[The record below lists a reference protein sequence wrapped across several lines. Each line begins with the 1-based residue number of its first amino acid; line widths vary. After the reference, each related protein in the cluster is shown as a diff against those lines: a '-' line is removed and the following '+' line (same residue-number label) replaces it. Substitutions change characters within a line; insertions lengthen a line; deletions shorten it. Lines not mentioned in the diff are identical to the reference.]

1 VSAPVLAAYDPAGR
15 DRAPVRFAAAVAA
28 FTGAPLQV
36 ACAYADD
43 GVVSRLAGGQ
53 MGEELQ
59 GEPGEALDEVVREL
73 AGDGIGA
80 ETLALGATSAPS
92 ALDLAAVEIGAA
104 LLVVGSAASG
114 RPGRVAPGSTAL
126 RLLNGAPCAVAVV
139 PRQWDDVRA
148 PGTIAAAFADTP
160 EGHAA
165 VRDAHAL
172 ARRAGAMLRVATA
185 VQARPWMDPGPG
197 ATDAAV
203 ESELRSLAEE
213 AAAVATPAAAGV
225 AVDIDVQVADPADFL
240 LAVSAEVDVL
250 VCGSRSYGAR
260 PAALLGGVTRRVTAE
275 AACPVILLAHGAE
288 VGLAALIAE
297 APG

>member
-1 VSAPVLAAYDPAGR
+1 VSAPVIAAYDPAAG
-15 DRAPVRFAAAVAA
+15 DRAPVRFGAAVAA
-28 FTGAPLQV
+28 VTGARLHV
-36 ACAYADD
+36 ASAYADD
-43 GVVSRLAGGQ
+43 AVVNRLAGGQ
-53 MGEELQ
+53 MGEELPAN
-59 GEPGEALDEVVREL
+59 PGVALDEVVREL
-73 AGDGIGA
+73 EGVDA
-80 ETLALGATSAPS
+80 EALALGATSAPR

-114 RPGRVAPGSTAL
+114 QPGRLAPGSTAQ
-126 RLLNGAPCAVAVV
+126 RLLNGGPCAIAVV
-139 PRQWDDVRA
+139 PRDWDGALA
-148 PGTIAAAFADTP
+148 PATVAAAFADTP

-172 ARRAGAMLRVATA
+172 ARRAGAVLRVVTA
-185 VQARPWMDPGPG
+185 VQPRPWMQPDAGG
-197 ATDAAV
+197 TDGAV

-225 AVDIDVQVADPADFL
+225 AVDIDVQVADPAESL
-240 LAVSAEVDVL
+240 LAVSEEVDVL

-288 VGLAALIAE
+288 VELRALIAE
-297 APG
+297 